1 LPAHRQS
8 TVLATTAFSF
18 VLLLA
23 PRGAGAHSA
32 TVPAAGDGCLASTL
46 CALKQRVGARKG
58 SPAWTPEFC
67 ARLADG
73 VLSSARRHDLAP
85 ALLVAVMIN
94 ESDLNENAARVSH
107 PNGGL
112 AKDSGLMGIRCVLSR
127 GRCTNGFVRG
137 MPWRAVMD
145 PLTNLELGAVYL
157 AHYRDGGGRST
168 ATVRVREPDGSIAT
182 VTKNIP
188 CPHRDHAYWAHYNH
202 GTHYISTGPA
212 RLYPHHVAVLQDAL
226 AENIG
231 LDREAVNIRR
241 YTLKALER
249 SDDATAKRYF
259 ELTGL
264 IRSASASCPDAPA
277 LAARHTPAPA
287 GRL

>member
-1 LPAHRQS
+1 LLAQRQS

-23 PRGAGAHSA
+23 PGGAGAH
-32 TVPAAGDGCLASTL
+32 TTIPAVGDGCLASTL
-46 CALKQRVGARKG
+46 CALKQRVGVHRAT
-58 SPAWTPEFC
+58 WTPEFC
-67 ARLADG
+67 GKLADG
-73 VLSSARRHDLAP
+73 VLASARRHDLAP

-107 PNGGL
+107 PNGGV

-127 GRCTNGFVRG
+127 GRCTNGLVRG

-145 PLTNLELGAVYL
+145 PLTNVELGAVYL

-168 ATVRVREPDGSIAT
+168 ATRRVREPDGSVAT
-182 VTKNIP
+182 VVKSIP

-202 GTHYISTGPA
+202 GTRFISTGPA

-226 AENIG
+226 AESLG
-231 LDREAVNIRR
+231 LDREAVATRR

-249 SDDATAKRYF
+249 SDDSTARRYV

-264 IRSASASCPDAPA
+264 IRTASATCPNVPA
-277 LAARHTPAPA
+277 LAAKQTAVTSK
-287 GRL
+287 RL